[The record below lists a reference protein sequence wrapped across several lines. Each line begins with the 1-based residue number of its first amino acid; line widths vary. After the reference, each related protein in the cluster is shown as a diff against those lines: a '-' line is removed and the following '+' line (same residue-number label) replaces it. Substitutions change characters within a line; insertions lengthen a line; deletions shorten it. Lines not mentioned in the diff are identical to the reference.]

1 MGKNFRIR
9 TKVGVDTRVE
19 AKLEQ
24 DFDFLE
30 ILSLKLTQQQ
40 VYNRPTSNYGV
51 LCGRVYANNGFGVP
65 NAKVSVFIPLTDEDS
80 NNPVISRIYPYRNL
94 NTQNEDGYR
103 YNLLPYVASYTG
115 HVPTGTFPDRED
127 ILKDKSLSYTYEKYY
142 KFTAKT
148 NDAGD
153 FMIFGAPVGNHTIV
167 MDVDVSDI
175 GQFSLTPQDLLRI
188 GRATEAQLDGAKFK
202 ESTDLDSLP
211 QIIGIKK
218 TIDINPF
225 WGDPDLATIAVTRV
239 DFNLLEEANIEF
251 KPTCV
256 FMGSLI
262 SGIDTKAISKTCKVK
277 VRAGDLCELVTGP
290 GQILAIRQT
299 VNFDNLGRPILEQY
313 KVEND
318 GQVIDENGTWMIDL
332 PMNMDYVYTD
342 EEGKQQ
348 ISYDPSIGI
357 PTKGRYRF
365 KIKWNQSDKSTEQLK
380 RGYFLIPNVKEYG
393 WDKDNLNLNP
403 AKDLN
408 PPPTVPPT
416 ISAATISTPSVTG
429 PPVISYQIDQPLVD
443 FANTPFGKFTRSYS
457 FSLSWFDYVN
467 PQSAI
472 NCDDTFYEFQYNK
485 VYTVSQLIDKYRSGK
500 LPARF
505 LGFKNCL
512 DDKCAGSTEK
522 FPVND
527 GHYNIT
533 FLYVLLTALI
543 TLAKPIVLII
553 VLIFAIL
560 ARIYRIL
567 VDFICDKII
576 PLLRDLGRTR
586 TIASVDFVI
595 CPRCNDTA
603 NDLEAKWCDKP
614 NPFTDKRFPLLL
626 QDDGDCSFCDC
637 KDSGESLAGSVYGAT
652 NSSCLADISATSKW
666 LYDVNIST
674 DLQSPPQIN
683 LLAGFTSPFFNFAT
697 RMPTTCVY
705 PSTYSYGSL
714 AFDYGSIFLLEQ
726 NSGPA
731 VFSPSLTIA
740 ERLSLFNTKA
750 KYFDNGGLE
759 SNTFT
764 LPTNSGANI
773 PSTQLTSA
781 NTYRGGWNRVK
792 ISISSTPA
800 KQDQVT
806 WNIPQKAE
814 PTVGSFPPNTEGNF
828 HLDNVMILLVDEA
841 CKLGTTQ
848 AGTLV
853 TFNNPILSS
862 DKNLTGHSVTSS
874 GPGGS
879 TIYTYTTNPYG
890 GRQILVDR
898 IHVSAQTSVTSGKNL
913 DVWYADPYG
922 DGEINLY
929 PEFNIFN
936 NVVRWSQSNDP
947 FVVSLQNAINAN
959 SATFGTYNVAN
970 IRGESD
976 SQYVSTSDPV
986 SFPYVG
992 KKASYTINYD
1002 VDYIPPYYK
1011 YPADLEYFQVIENW
1025 SVELFLSKCA
1035 PNDANNVMSLKRRY
1049 LMNEMQV
1056 IRWRKFKYVINSG
1069 SNGGTVGNAVNTNNT
1084 NLWMQPT
1091 VYSNQLKPHE
1101 LFQNFNK
1108 LRIVIL
1114 QRGVDPYSPKFNMKI
1129 DISRLLGFTDFRTTF
1144 SSTSDSRVIQNWYRL
1159 NQPIQG
1165 SQRNASHYYYLN
1177 KKTFNFEGTMQL
1189 DSGFPLFDYS
1199 RLFFKSKFF
1208 KPNTTQFQQFS
1219 STVLQKYSALGD
1231 RKLFYPSP
1239 NGSNVNGGKTP
1250 FKNWTSFYKY
1260 LTFCNAGLTLGNIY
1274 YGGSGANTVP
1284 STTVPLFSSGGRGPL
1299 TTTTIPTSSR
1309 YTQGVNQ
1316 RILLYRCTIDDPT
1329 ITNNAPGFQLDYVDD
1344 LSVDGNNT
1352 YNQFYFSPIPVNSP
1366 DTDTNLAVSVLNN
1379 NSSLNQDGITT
1390 SYLVYTRLENKIKYG
1405 SPSIY
1410 YGALANE
1417 NNLYT
1422 QRWKKTST
1430 QNFVNTANASD
1441 TFYGSFIGVNKYVN
1455 PTAWGIGW
1463 QISPGSSDNQQ
1474 INTIQEY
1481 PGYTGYFPRET
1492 LEGGSYMWAE
1502 LDTQNNNTGTAA
1514 DPDYGYKL
1522 LKQIYYVPRY
1532 TTDLTINYS
1541 LLTGAAIP
1549 TDNTGLNNTTNSN
1562 DWPNQ
1567 QNDDYFSILRS
1578 DRLPTSDNL
1587 DTEGRNSFVFYQNNE
1602 FAVYIIDTTQ
1612 TGITVSFSQSAQNN
1626 SGLAL
1631 ENETVSADGGG
1642 EFPLQNVLAT
1652 ISDCTLSK
1660 NLGCYSINTNGDVTV
1675 SSLPGCSQV
1684 PKDSQNDLTKV
1695 SFFENG
1701 CYILVRTDEDFI
1713 YSFQS
1718 DAKIVQEL
1726 FLRIKY
1732 NLAICLNVISHNFNN
1747 EWINGTLL
1755 AFPFKQVTIFGG
1767 NNQVS
1772 QRNFCKET
1780 MMFNYQS
1787 NNFYYRSSP
1796 YALGGNQYTLN
1807 TDGTVSNTNETGT
1820 NAGQFVGQ
1828 RKNYRNTGN
1837 IFGATNASLGNN
1849 RQLLFPTTILDMGP
1863 VNPNIQE
1870 YVYSDDYDGYMLNNL
1885 NSTTFQNTSD
1895 IINFFTLTRLLRQG
1909 LSLNRFTN
1917 QDGAFVPDVV
1927 IDSLFDARGP
1937 EKAVDGDFAQSI
1949 AINSQLGIIN
1959 FTPENYTSDTVKVFT
1974 RSTGTGNDTI
1984 YYPTFGIFFSGST
1997 SQRDLVSPRRIIYI
2011 ENSNIPLN
2019 TDYYLNILTKSQEVP
2034 FYHWNLDD
2042 SKNYKPGSYAS
2053 PSTAGPNIFGS
2064 ESNNWLTGPDSDSIV
2079 NTTNFNQNNQT
2090 SSNNNKF
2097 FKYKYQKVDRL
2108 DSVSDTFQNYN
2119 TSQTR
2124 LTGWIWDYDAT
2135 TNKLNYQI
2143 TSSKG
2148 SRHPRIMN
2156 GAPYYFYFGL
2166 IKGAT
2171 AWDRFVRR
2179 WINTTEEL

>member
-277 VRAGDLCELVTGP
+277 VRAGDLCELITGP

-299 VNFDNLGRPILEQY
+299 VNFDKLGRPILEQY

-393 WDKDNLNLNP
+393 WDKDNLGLNP

-408 PPPTVPPT
+408 PPATVPPT

-443 FANTPFGKFTRSYS
+443 FANTSFGKFTRSYS

-512 DDKCAGSTEK
+512 DDKCAGNTEK

-560 ARIYRIL
+560 AWIYRLISE
-567 VDFICDKII
+567 FICDKIV
-576 PLLRDLGRTR
+576 PLLRNLGRTR
-586 TIASVDFVI
+586 TVAGFDFVI
-595 CPRCNDTA
+595 CPTCNGTA
-603 NDLEAKWCDKP
+603 DDLENKWCDRP

-637 KDSGESLAGSVYGAT
+637 KDSGESLAGNVYGAV
-652 NSSCLADISATSKW
+652 NSSCLADLSSTSKW
-666 LYDVNIST
+666 LYDVSIST
-674 DLQSPPQIN
+674 ELQSPPQIN

-705 PSTYSYGSL
+705 PQTYSYGSL
-714 AFDYGSIFLLEQ
+714 AFDYGSVFLTEQ
-726 NSGPA
+726 GVGPA
-731 VFSPSLTIA
+731 VFSPSLTIS
-740 ERLSLFNTKA
+740 ERLNLFNTKA
-750 KYFDNGGLE
+750 KYFNNGGLDID
-759 SNTFT
+759 TFT
-764 LPTNSGANI
+764 LPASHGSSLI
-773 PSTQLTSA
+773 STELSQM
-781 NTYRGGWNRVK
+781 NVNKGGWNRIK
-792 ISISSTPA
+792 LTISSEDA
-800 KQDQVT
+800 IQDQT
-806 WNIPQKAE
+806 DWLAAQKLPLPGGAY
-814 PTVGSFPPNTEGNF
+814 PSDGSY
-828 HLDNVMILLVDEA
+828 HLDNVMILLVDEN
-841 CKLGTTQ
+841 CKLGTTR

-853 TFNNPILSS
+853 TFNNPTLSS
-862 DKNLTGHSVTSS
+862 DVNLTGFTTTSQ
-874 GPGGS
+874 GQGGQ
-879 TIYTYTTNPYG
+879 TIFTPTFNPYG
-890 GRQILVDR
+890 GRQITGTP
-898 IHVSAQTSVTSGKNL
+898 IHKSAQTSTTAGKNL
-913 DVWYADPYG
+913 DVWYADPSDANVEPVIFNPNLIVKWNLITDPYVQSLKNIIDANQTIYG
-922 DGEINLY
+922 G
-929 PEFNIFN
+929 PFNIN
-936 NVVRWSQSNDP
+936 
-947 FVVSLQNAINAN
+947 
-959 SATFGTYNVAN
+959 N
-970 IRGESD
+970 IRGD
-976 SQYVSTSDPV
+976 APGSTYTDELT
-986 SFPYVG
+986 FPYVG
-992 KKASYTINYD
+992 NKASYTINYD
-1002 VDYIPPYYK
+1002 VDLIPPYYK
-1011 YPADLEYFQVIENW
+1011 YPADIEYFQVIENYSIDSLVNKW
-1025 SVELFLSKCA
+1025 A
-1035 PNDANNVMSLKRRY
+1035 PDSPSNALSLKRRY
-1049 LMNEMQV
+1049 LYNQMQV
-1056 IRWRKFKYVINSG
+1056 IRWRKFKYFLSSVN
-1069 SNGGTVGNAVNTNNT
+1069 NTAPGTTSPNLVNTPIGTNNT
-1084 NLWMQPT
+1084 SLYLQPI
-1091 VYSNQLKPHE
+1091 VYTNQLKPHE
-1101 LFQNFNK
+1101 LFQNFGK
-1108 LRIVIL
+1108 LRVVIL
-1114 QRGVDPYSPKFNMKI
+1114 QRGVDPYSPKFKMKI
-1129 DISRLLGFTDFRTTF
+1129 DLSRLLGFTDFKTGF
-1144 SSTSDSRVIQNWYRL
+1144 SVDSDGRVIQNYYRL

-1165 SQRNASHYYYLN
+1165 SSRSQSHYYYLG
-1177 KKTFNFEGTMQL
+1177 KKTYDFQGYMQIDD
-1189 DSGFPLFDYS
+1189 DSFPLTEYG

-1208 KPNTTQFQQFS
+1208 KPSPTQFTSFS
-1219 STVLQKYSALGD
+1219 SNILQKYSALGD
-1231 RKLFYPSP
+1231 RKINYPS
-1239 NGSNVNGGKTP
+1239 SSQRP
-1250 FKNWTSFYKY
+1250 FKNFTSYFKWF
-1260 LTFCNAGLTLGNIY
+1260 TFCANASFSNNLY
-1274 YGGSGANTVP
+1274 YGTSGTNTIP
-1284 STTVPLFSSGGRGPL
+1284 ASTTPLFANGGQSPI
-1299 TTTTIPTSSR
+1299 TTTTNPISSQ
-1309 YTQGVNQ
+1309 YTQTLGSTP
-1316 RILLYRCTIDDPT
+1316 RLLLYRCNNDPSIST
-1329 ITNNAPGFQLDYVDD
+1329 TNIAPGINPNYLNFTQGPVP
-1344 LSVDGNNT
+1344 DGNNT
-1352 YNQFYFSPIPVNSP
+1352 YNQFYFTPIPANSANASANG
-1366 DTDTNLAVSVLNN
+1366 DVLVLSN
-1379 NSSLNQDGITT
+1379 NSSLAQDGITS
-1390 SYLVYTRLENKIKYG
+1390 SY
-1405 SPSIY
+1405 SIQTTLQNRVIY
-1410 YGALANE
+1410 DGIGVKAHY
-1417 NNLYT
+1417 NNLFT
-1422 QRWKKTST
+1422 QRWKKTSST
-1430 QNFVNTANASD
+1430 NSNSFWSA
-1441 TFYGSFIGVNKYVN
+1441 FIGVNKYVN
-1455 PTAWGIGW
+1455 NQAWGPGW
-1463 QISPGSSDNQQ
+1463 TVNNGSSDSQV
-1474 INTIQEY
+1474 INTLEEY
-1481 PGYTGYFPRET
+1481 PGYTGYFPYEDIG
-1492 LEGGSYMWAE
+1492 GGSYMWAE
-1502 LDTQNNNTGTAA
+1502 LNFDTNSGQALS
-1514 DPDYGYKL
+1514 DPDLGYKYL
-1522 LKQIYYVPRY
+1522 TQLYYVPRY
-1532 TTDLTINYS
+1532 DTGLTVTYEK
-1541 LLTGAAIP
+1541 LTGAIIP
-1549 TDNTGLNNTTNSN
+1549 TTNAALNGSTASN

-1567 QNDDYFSILRS
+1567 SEGDIFNIFRS
-1578 DRLPTSDNL
+1578 DRLPTSDNT
-1587 DTEGRNSFVFYQNNE
+1587 DTEGKNSFVLYQNNL

-1612 TGITVSFSQSAQNN
+1612 TGVTVSFSQSAQNN

-1631 ENETVSADGGG
+1631 ENEPVSADGVG
-1642 EFPLQNVLAT
+1642 EFPLQNVLNT

-1660 NLGCYSINTNGDVTV
+1660 NLGCYSVNTNGDVTV

-1684 PKDSQNDLTKV
+1684 PKDSQNDSVKV

-1701 CYILVRTDEDFI
+1701 CYILVRTDFNFI

-1772 QRNFCKET
+1772 QKNFCKET

-1796 YALGGNQYTLN
+1796 YALGSDRYTLN
-1807 TDGTVSNTNETGT
+1807 TDGTVSNTSEAGT

-1885 NSTTFQNTSD
+1885 NSTTFQSTSD

-1927 IDSLFDARGP
+1927 IDSLFDARGS

-1984 YYPTFGIFFSGST
+1984 YSPTFGIFFSGST

-2042 SKNYKPGSYAS
+2042 KNYRPGSYAS

-2064 ESNNWLTGPDSDSIV
+2064 ESNNWLTGPDSDSVAI
-2079 NTTNFNQNNQT
+2079 TTPFNQNNQT
-2090 SSNNNKF
+2090 LSNNNKF

-2135 TNKLNYQI
+2135 INKLNYQI
-2143 TSSKG
+2143 TSTKG
-2148 SRHPRIMN
+2148 SKHPRIMN

>member
-30 ILSLKLTQQQ
+30 ILSLKLSQQQ

-103 YNLLPYVASYTG
+103 YNLLPYVPSYTG

-127 ILKDKSLSYTYEKYY
+127 VLKDKSLSYVYEKYY

-348 ISYDPSIGI
+348 ISYDPSVGI

-380 RGYFLIPNVKEYG
+380 RGYFLVPNIKEYG
-393 WDKDNLNLNP
+393 WDKNNLNLNP
-403 AKDLN
+403 AKDSS
-408 PPPTVPPT
+408 PPTTVPST
-416 ISAATISTPSVTG
+416 ISANTISTPSAVG
-429 PPVISYQIDQPLVD
+429 PPTISYQIDPTLVD
-443 FANTPFGKFTRSYS
+443 FANSAFGKFTRSYS

-472 NCDDTFYEFQYNK
+472 NCEDTFYEFQYNK

-533 FLYVLLTALI
+533 FLYVLLTALV

-567 VDFICDKII
+567 VDFICDKIV
-576 PLLRDLGRTR
+576 PLLRNLGRTR
-586 TIASVDFVI
+586 TIAGYDFII
-595 CPRCNDTA
+595 CPDCNDTA
-603 NDLEAKWCDKP
+603 DDLEEKWCDKP

-637 KDSGESLAGSVYGAT
+637 KDSGESLAGSVFGAT
-652 NSSCLADISATSKW
+652 NSSCLADLSATSKW

-683 LLAGFTSPFFNFAT
+683 LLAGFTAPFFNFAT
-697 RMPTTCVY
+697 RLPTTCVY

-764 LPTNSGANI
+764 LPANSGAGI
-773 PSTQLTSA
+773 PSADLNNS
-781 NTYRGGWNRVK
+781 NTYRGGWNRIK
-792 ISISSTPA
+792 IAISSAPA
-800 KQDQVT
+800 KQDQIT
-806 WNIPQKAE
+806 WNIPQKIQ
-814 PTVGSFPPNTEGNF
+814 PVVGNFPNNTEGNF
-828 HLDNVMILLVDEA
+828 HLDNVIILLVDEN

-848 AGTLV
+848 AGKLV
-853 TFNNPILSS
+853 TFNNPILSA
-862 DKNLTGHSVTSS
+862 DKNLTGHSVTSQ
-874 GPGGS
+874 GPGNE
-879 TIYTYTTNPYG
+879 TYYTYTANIYG
-890 GRQILVDR
+890 GKQITGTP
-898 IHVSAQTSVTSGKNL
+898 IHVSAQTSVQAGKNL
-913 DVWYADPYG
+913 DIWYSDPTADG
-922 DGEINLY
+922 SINLN
-929 PEFNIFN
+929 PEFNIYN
-936 NVVRWSQSNDP
+936 NIVRWNVATDP
-947 FVVSLQNAINAN
+947 FVLSLQNAINAN
-959 SATFGTYNVAN
+959 SATFGNYNVAS
-970 IRGESD
+970 IRGESSD
-976 SQYVSTSDPV
+976 QYLSTSNPV

-992 KKASYTINYD
+992 KRASYTINYD
-1002 VDYIPPYYK
+1002 IDYIPPYYK
-1011 YPADLEYFQVIENW
+1011 YPADLEYFQVLENF
-1025 SVELFLSKCA
+1025 SVEFFLSKCA
-1035 PNDANNVMSLKRRY
+1035 PDSSNNVSNNVMSLKRRY

-1056 IRWRKFKYVINSG
+1056 IRWRKFKYVINNG
-1069 SNGGTVGNAVNTNNT
+1069 SNTGTVGTPISTSNT
-1084 NLWMQPT
+1084 NLWMQPI

-1129 DISRLLGFTDFRTTF
+1129 DISRLLGFTDFRSTF
-1144 SSTSDSRVIQNWYRL
+1144 SSASDSRVIQNWYRL

-1177 KKTFNFEGTMQL
+1177 RKTFNFEGSMQL
-1189 DSGFPLFDYS
+1189 DPGSPLAEYS
-1199 RLFFKSKFF
+1199 RIFFKSKFF
-1208 KPNTTQFQQFS
+1208 KPSTTQFTGFS

-1239 NGSNVNGGKTP
+1239 TGNDNNGGKTP
-1250 FKNWTSFYKY
+1250 FKNWTSFYK
-1260 LTFCNAGLTLGNIY
+1260 FLTLCNGGSNSGNIY
-1274 YGGSGANTVP
+1274 YGGAGANTVP
-1284 STTVPLFSSGGRGPL
+1284 TSTVPLFSSGGRGPL
-1299 TTTTIPTSSR
+1299 TTTTIPNASR
-1309 YTQGVNQ
+1309 YTQGNSQ
-1316 RILLYRCTIDDPT
+1316 RILLYRCVLDNATSL
-1329 ITNNAPGFQLDYVDD
+1329 NNAPGFQLNYADGS
-1344 LSVDGNNT
+1344 SVDGDNT
-1352 YNQFYFSPIPVNSP
+1352 YNQFYFSPLPANTP
-1366 DTDTNLAVSVLNN
+1366 GANANLEVSVLNN
-1379 NSSLNQDGITT
+1379 NSSLNQDGITS
-1390 SYLVYTRLENKIKYG
+1390 SYVGYTRLENRIKYNN
-1405 SPSIY
+1405 PTINN
-1410 YGALANE
+1410 YGALAHE

-1422 QRWKKTST
+1422 QRWKKT
-1430 QNFVNTANASD
+1430 FTANESN
-1441 TFYGSFIGVNKYVN
+1441 FYGSFIGVNKYVN
-1455 PTAWGIGW
+1455 NTAWGEGW
-1463 QISPGSSDNQQ
+1463 TISPGSSDNQQ

-1481 PGYTGYFPRET
+1481 PGYTGYFPLET
-1492 LEGGSYMWAE
+1492 LEGGSYMWADIE
-1502 LDTQNNNTGTAA
+1502 YQIGNTGS

-1532 TTDLTINYS
+1532 HTDLIINYS
-1541 LLTGAAIP
+1541 LLTGAGIP
-1549 TDNTGLNNTTNSN
+1549 TNNTGLNSTNNSN

-1587 DTEGRNSFVFYQNNE
+1587 DTEGRNSFVFYQNNQ
-1602 FAVYIIDTTQ
+1602 FAVYIIDTNQ

-1631 ENETVSADGGG
+1631 EAEIVNDDGGG
-1642 EFPLQNVLAT
+1642 EFPLQSVLAST
-1652 ISDCTLSK
+1652 SDCSLSK
-1660 NLGCYSINTNGDVTV
+1660 NLGCYSVTNTGDVTV
-1675 SSLPGCSQV
+1675 SNLTACSQV
-1684 PKDSQNDLTKV
+1684 PKDSETDSTKV

-1701 CYILVRTDEDFI
+1701 CYILVRTDEDFL
-1713 YSFQS
+1713 YSFKS

-1767 NNQVS
+1767 NNQIS

-1796 YALGGNQYTLN
+1796 YALGNDRYNLN
-1807 TDGTVSNTNETGT
+1807 TDGTVLNTSELGT

-1828 RKNYRNTGN
+1828 RKNSRNTGN
-1837 IFGATNASLGNN
+1837 IFGVTNASLGNN

-1927 IDSLFDARGP
+1927 TDSLFDARGP

-1959 FTPENYTSDTVKVFT
+1959 FTPENYTSDTVKVFI

-2011 ENSNIPLN
+2011 ENSSINLSA
-2019 TDYYLNILTKSQEVP
+2019 DYFLNILTKSQEVP
-2034 FYHWNLDD
+2034 FYHWNLDY
-2042 SKNYKPGSYAS
+2042 KNYVPGSYTS

-2064 ESNNWLTGPDSDSIV
+2064 ESNNWLTGPDLDNIT
-2079 NTTNFNQNNQT
+2079 NTTAFEQNNQI

-2108 DSVSDTFQNYN
+2108 DLASDTFQNSN
-2119 TSQTR
+2119 TLQTR

-2135 TNKLNYQI
+2135 ANKFNYQN
-2143 TSSKG
+2143 TATKG
-2148 SRHPRIMN
+2148 SKHPRIMN

>member
-175 GQFSLTPQDLLRI
+175 GQFSLTPQDLLKI

-225 WGDPDLATIAVTRV
+225 WGDPDLATITVTRV

-277 VRAGDLCELVTGP
+277 VRAGDLCELITGP

-299 VNFDNLGRPILEQY
+299 VNFDKLGRPILEQY

-365 KIKWNQSDKSTEQLK
+365 KIKWNQSDKTTEQLK

-393 WDKDNLNLNP
+393 WDKDNLGLNP
-403 AKDLN
+403 AKDLI
-408 PPPTVPPT
+408 PLTAVPPT
-416 ISAATISTPSVTG
+416 ISAATISTPSGNGSEVT
-429 PPVISYQIDQPLVD
+429 SYQIDPSLVN
-443 FANTPFGKFTRSYS
+443 FANSAFGKFTRSYS

-472 NCDDTFYEFQYNK
+472 NCEDTFYEFQYNK

-512 DDKCAGSTEK
+512 DDKCAGNTEK

-560 ARIYRIL
+560 AWVYRLISE
-567 VDFICDKII
+567 FICDKII

-586 TIASVDFVI
+586 TIATVDFVI

-603 NDLEAKWCDKP
+603 NDLEAKWCDRP

-637 KDSGESLAGSVYGAT
+637 KDSGESLAGNVYGAV
-652 NSSCLADISATSKW
+652 NSSCLADLSSTSKW
-666 LYDVNIST
+666 LYDVSIST
-674 DLQSPPQIN
+674 ELQSPPQIN

-705 PSTYSYGSL
+705 PPTYSYGSL
-714 AFDYGSIFLLEQ
+714 AFDYGSVFLTEQ
-726 NSGPA
+726 GVGPA
-731 VFSPSLTIA
+731 VFSPSLTIS
-740 ERLSLFNTKA
+740 ERLNLFNTKA
-750 KYFDNGGLE
+750 KYFNNGGLDID
-759 SNTFT
+759 TFT
-764 LPTNSGANI
+764 LPSGHGSSLNS
-773 PSTQLTSA
+773 PQL
-781 NTYRGGWNRVK
+781 NQIINGGWNRIKVT
-792 ISISSTPA
+792 ISSEEA
-800 KQDQVT
+800 IQDQND
-806 WNIPQKAE
+806 WDGYLQRE
-814 PTVGSFPPNTEGNF
+814 PLPGGTYPTDGSY
-828 HLDNVMILLVDEA
+828 HLDNVMILLVDEN
-841 CKLGTTQ
+841 CKLGTTK

-853 TFNNPILSS
+853 TFNNPTLSS
-862 DKNLTGHSVTSS
+862 DVNLTGFTTISQLTD
-874 GPGGS
+874 GGQI
-879 TIYTYTTNPYG
+879 TATPTFNPYG
-890 GRQILVDR
+890 GRQITGTP
-898 IHVSAQTSVTSGKNL
+898 IHKSAQTSTTAGKNL
-913 DVWYADPYG
+913 DVWYASPSEGNSDTVIINDNQSVQWNDINDPYVQSLKNIIDANQSIYG
-922 DGEINLY
+922 GAFNLDYIQGTSNPNSQNGE
-929 PEFNIFN
+929 E
-936 NVVRWSQSNDP
+936 V
-947 FVVSLQNAINAN
+947 
-959 SATFGTYNVAN
+959 T
-970 IRGESD
+970 
-976 SQYVSTSDPV
+976 
-986 SFPYVG
+986 FPYTGV
-992 KKASYTINYD
+992 KASYTINYD
-1002 VDYIPPYYK
+1002 VDLIPPYYK
-1011 YPADLEYFQVIENW
+1011 YPADIEYFQVIENYSIDSLVNKW
-1025 SVELFLSKCA
+1025 A
-1035 PNDANNVMSLKRRY
+1035 PDSPANALSLKRRY
-1049 LMNEMQV
+1049 LYNQMQV
-1056 IRWRKFKYVINSG
+1056 IRWRKFKYYVSGVNNTPPATTTPNS
-1069 SNGGTVGNAVNTNNT
+1069 VNTPISTNNT
-1084 NLWMQPT
+1084 SLYLQPI
-1091 VYSNQLKPHE
+1091 VYTNQLKPHE
-1101 LFQNFNK
+1101 LFQNFGK
-1108 LRIVIL
+1108 LRLVIL
-1114 QRGVDPYSPKFNMKI
+1114 QRGVDPYSPKFKMKI
-1129 DISRLLGFTDFRTTF
+1129 DLSRLLGFTDFIPGF
-1144 SSTSDSRVIQNWYRL
+1144 STGSNGRVIQGNYRL

-1165 SQRNASHYYYLN
+1165 SSKSQSHYYYLG
-1177 KKTFNFEGTMQL
+1177 KKTYDFQGYMNLE
-1189 DSGFPLFDYS
+1189 DSNPQILSDYG

-1208 KPNTTQFQQFS
+1208 KPSPTQFTSFS
-1219 STVLQKYSALGD
+1219 SNILQKYSALGD
-1231 RKLFYPSP
+1231 LKFNYPSP
-1239 NGSNVNGGKTP
+1239 SQRP
-1250 FKNWTSFYKY
+1250 FKNFTSLFKWFTFCFSTSFDGRTLYY
-1260 LTFCNAGLTLGNIY
+1260 GNGTNYNIPASTTSLFADGGQSPITITTNPTASQYGQQLGN
-1274 YGGSGANTVP
+1274 GSR
-1284 STTVPLFSSGGRGPL
+1284 L
-1299 TTTTIPTSSR
+1299 
-1309 YTQGVNQ
+1309 
-1316 RILLYRCTIDDPT
+1316 LLYRCNYNPDDQFEIVGNNG
-1329 ITNNAPGFQLDYVDD
+1329 ITRGIAPGMNINYINYTQGPVQ
-1344 LSVDGNNT
+1344 DGDNT
-1352 YNQFYFSPIPVNSP
+1352 YNPFYFTPLPANSVNAS
-1366 DTDTNLAVSVLNN
+1366 TNGDVNVLNN
-1379 NSSLNQDGITT
+1379 NSSLAQDGIT
-1390 SYLVYTRLENKIKYG
+1390 SNYTIQTTLQNRIFYPAK
-1405 SPSIY
+1405 
-1410 YGALANE
+1410 AHR
-1417 NNLYT
+1417 NNMFT
-1422 QRWKKTST
+1422 QRWKKTLT
-1430 QNFVNTANASD
+1430 NNASN
-1441 TFYGSFIGVNKYVN
+1441 FWSAFIGVNKYVN
-1455 PTAWGIGW
+1455 NQSWGAGW
-1463 QISPGSSDNQQ
+1463 IVNNGSNDSQVID
-1474 INTIQEY
+1474 TIEEY
-1481 PGYTGYFPRET
+1481 PGYTGYFPIEDID
-1492 LEGGSYMWAE
+1492 GGSYMWAE
-1502 LDTQNNNTGTAA
+1502 LNTDINSGAPVN
-1514 DPDYGYKL
+1514 DPDLGYKYL
-1522 LKQIYYVPRY
+1522 TQIYYVPRY
-1532 TTDLTINYS
+1532 
-1541 LLTGAAIP
+1541 
-1549 TDNTGLNNTTNSN
+1549 NTGLTVTYAKLTNATIPMTQGALNSNNNYN

-1567 QNDDYFSILRS
+1567 SNGDIFNIFRS
-1578 DRLPTSDNL
+1578 DRLPTSDNI
-1587 DTEGRNSFVFYQNNE
+1587 DTEGKNSFVLYQNNL

-1631 ENETVSADGGG
+1631 ENEPLSADGGG
-1642 EFPLQNVLAT
+1642 EFPLQNVLSS

-1660 NLGCYSINTNGDVTV
+1660 NLGCYSVTTNGDVTV
-1675 SSLPGCSQV
+1675 SSLPGCSQL
-1684 PKDSQNDLTKV
+1684 PKNSQNDSVKV

-1701 CYILVRTDEDFI
+1701 CYILVRTDFNFV
-1713 YSFQS
+1713 YSFQT
-1718 DAKIVQEL
+1718 DVKIVQEL

-1796 YALGGNQYTLN
+1796 YALGSNLYTLN

-1837 IFGATNASLGNN
+1837 IFGVTNASLGNN

-2034 FYHWNLDD
+2034 FYHWNLDYT
-2042 SKNYKPGSYAS
+2042 KNYKPGSYTS
-2053 PSTAGPNIFGS
+2053 PSTPGPNIFGS
-2064 ESNNWLTGPDSDSIV
+2064 ESNNWLTGPNSDSIA
-2079 NTTNFNQNNQT
+2079 NTTSFEQNNQT

-2108 DSVSDTFQNYN
+2108 NSVSDTFQNYN
-2119 TSQTR
+2119 TSQTL
-2124 LTGWIWDYDAT
+2124 LTGWIWDYDIT
-2135 TNKLNYQI
+2135 VNKFNYQI
-2143 TSSKG
+2143 TTTKG
-2148 SRHPRIMN
+2148 SKHPRIMN